1 MKLITFLREQ
11 QAHIGAWLPDGI
23 LDLTEAGFPNSMK
36 AFIQA
41 GAATWQRAAQWA
53 ASSAAERLP
62 AADMRLLAPVL
73 DPGKIVA
80 IGLNYRDHIREI
92 GAKEPD
98 RPLIFTKFSTAIIGP
113 GDTIVWDPA
122 HTAQVDW
129 EVELAVVIGKRA
141 RNVPAAAALDYVFGY
156 TIINDVSARDLQ
168 FADKQ
173 WNRAK
178 SLDSFCPMGPLL
190 VTADEIADPHALGLR
205 CRVNGVTM
213 QASNTRELVFDI
225 PFLVEYLSRSFTLEP
240 GDIIASGT
248 PGGVGMSRKPPVFLH
263 DGDSVVCEIEQ
274 IGALE
279 NICREITAIPAS

>member
-1 MKLITFLREQ
+1 MTLKLITFTLNHEPRL
-11 QAHIGAWLPDGI
+11 GAWLPDGI
-23 LDLTEAGFPNSMK
+23 IDLTEGGFPASMK
-36 AFIQA
+36 TFIQA
-41 GAATWQRAAQWA
+41 GAETWQRAAAWI
-53 ASSAAERLP
+53 ASADAPRLP
-62 AADMRLLAPVL
+62 AASARLLAPIL

-92 GAKEPD
+92 GAKVPD
-98 RPLIFTKFSTAIIGP
+98 RPLIFTKFSTSIIGHRES
-113 GDTIVWDPA
+113 IVWDPA

-141 RNVPAAAALDYVFGY
+141 RNVAQAEALDYVFGY

-178 SLDSFCPMGPLL
+178 SLDTFCPMGPLL

-205 CRVNGVTM
+205 CLVNGSVM
-213 QASNTRELVFDI
+213 QQSNTRELVFNI
-225 PFLVEYLSRSFTLEP
+225 PFLVEYLSRSFTLEA

-248 PGGVGMSRKPPVFLH
+248 PGGVGMSRQPPVFLH
-263 DGDSVVCEIEQ
+263 DGDVVTCEIDQ

-279 NICREITAIPAS
+279 NVCREMSL